1 MLDIVESIVVM
12 ATIFIILYLI
22 ILKKKADIN
31 DYFYYNIRNVIV
43 IKVFIKRKAK
53 NNSYFTNKRKMMKG
67 WDNLPK
73 EHTFKCETHDSMKKL
88 IEKKENAGEVK
99 IIKCKKC
106 CRRTINL
113 TSIEKKLRRKENF
126 SGKVSRYKI
135 TFKTI

>member
-1 MLDIVESIVVM
+1 
-12 ATIFIILYLI
+12 
-22 ILKKKADIN
+22 
-31 DYFYYNIRNVIV
+31 
-43 IKVFIKRKAK
+43 
-53 NNSYFTNKRKMMKG
+53 MKG

-113 TSIEKKLRRKENF
+113 TSIEKKLRRKEMGSHQTSHF
-126 SGKVSRYKI
+126 FLKYSVKTAAARSWEAGPGCACAPRLSGVESGSCRKATLESPVSLR
-135 TFKTI
+135 